1 MFPQKITLWLY
12 PLGLFANLFFGTAFC
27 VQWFLTKKKGSS
39 FVPKIFWHLSST
51 GAVLM
56 ICHGFIQSQYPIALL
71 HSFNLIIYFRNLNIT
86 SSNPLPVSKI
96 ASLLVATATAITLS
110 FAIGT
115 YYLPHMTWMASP
127 NILHLDLPEAN
138 FSWQMIGCIGLT
150 IFSLRFF
157 IQWFYLEYR
166 NHTSLPGGPAYWGDL
181 FALFTFYEPEI
192 WSTFCAMD
200 VDYFLLWQIFALPV
214 ENLFTN
220 LLATAASSLQG
231 NIAVIL

>member
-39 FVPKIFWHLSST
+39 FVPKIFWHMSST

-96 ASLLVATATAITLS
+96 ASLLVVTATAITLS

-115 YYLPHMTWMASP
+115 YYLPHPFLS
-127 NILHLDLPEAN
+127 
-138 FSWQMIGCIGLT
+138 
-150 IFSLRFF
+150 
-157 IQWFYLEYR
+157 
-166 NHTSLPGGPAYWGDL
+166 GGPAYWGDL

-192 WSTFCAMD
+192 LSTFCAMD

-220 LLATAASSLQG
+220 LLATAASSPQE